1 MSGWVEGAAW
11 SKHTRSILTPVLA
24 RLRNRYVCILQ
35 TSRAHAYRPFMSAL
49 LQDKKNR
56 LLMSAL
62 VCGSRQIPIPA
73 HLLRPCNLMLCR
85 SMAMLWQAWREEAQY
100 ARVKRQG
107 MLQAVLM
114 MRSRLLSSAWA
125 GWRACCADLASGRAL
140 AEQIIMAIRQRLFGL
155 PSTVLV
161 SNV

>member
-1 MSGWVEGAAW
+1 MS
-11 SKHTRSILTPVLA
+11 L
-24 RLRNRYVCILQ
+24 
-35 TSRAHAYRPFMSAL
+35 
-49 LQDKKNR
+49 
-56 LLMSAL
+56 
-62 VCGSRQIPIPA
+62 
-73 HLLRPCNLMLCR
+73 
-85 SMAMLWQAWREEAQY
+85 QAWREEAQY

-125 GWRACCADLASGRAL
+125 GWRARCADLASGRSL